1 MDSTRSRL
9 AYAFVAIL
17 ALSLH
22 AAPAAQPD
30 PAARDAIDD
39 LTSKIRS
46 NGDSADPKWLG
57 ELAGQQ
63 SRRAAEALIGLYD
76 EFHTVFMQ
84 REVVRVLT
92 QFDGIAE
99 AEQPALQKLT
109 DVATQSPAAELREA
123 ALDSLGRCASKGK
136 DFLAFIV
143 QSPVEDSVRER
154 AMENHVHLSDRS
166 DFPWYR
172 EIYKPTP
179 PDEKTVKE
187 QKEKE
192 KREKKARKKGD
203 GEQAP
208 PERKLYSLNS
218 LRLMAFE
225 VVVSDLTAD
234 EVAEAV
240 HDGYHKI
247 CGAALL
253 DLERRVD
260 PRTLELATGWFKKL
274 DGRPE
279 TRVVGAE
286 IMARLSGAKTSDEF
300 IKRAKNVDTP
310 RELRFAL
317 AELLAGFKDPAVDR
331 ELVLD
336 IGKGRP
342 EDKIFILH
350 AVRDL
355 SDEKVNKAV
364 HRLLAD
370 KDPEVVVAACEL
382 LAHRGDKEALPLLQ
396 KMVEKGKDP
405 AILRAVFD
413 ALAVIRAQDPGWI
426 PELTS
431 LTANADSEVRA
442 IALEALGKSGDK
454 GTLERLIA
462 ALDDP
467 NWSVRL
473 TALEGLEGLRV
484 KEGVAAII
492 ERMAKEEGRL
502 LHDMASALYRLTGQ
516 PYQDNAVNWAN
527 WWQKESAT
535 FEVLSK
541 ERFERIHKSE
551 TEYSLRQT
559 TRGRSGEEWR
569 LKKVE
574 QAGESKFFGIQIISH
589 RVLFV
594 IDVSG
599 SMEEAVRNEFLDG
612 TPMTRLQVAK
622 RELKKCIEA
631 LEPGAFFNIVTFSS
645 DVERWMEGALAA
657 ANTENREQAI
667 MYVTDLL
674 TGGGTNLYDAIQH
687 AFEDQDVDTIY
698 VMSDGEPSV
707 GGETEPFVI
716 REHVQQWNEHRKIE
730 INTIGIGGQFQILE
744 WLAEDSG
751 GTHVKFE

>member
-1 MDSTRSRL
+1 MDSTRSLL
-9 AYAFVAIL
+9 AYAFLAML
-17 ALSLH
+17 AL
-22 AAPAAQPD
+22 PAAT
-30 PAARDAIDD
+30 ATSDAIDD
-39 LTSKIRS
+39 LTAKIRS
-46 NGDSADPKWLG
+46 NGDSGDAKWLG
-57 ELAGQQ
+57 ELAGHQ

-76 EFHTVFMQ
+76 EFHTVYMQ
-84 REVVRVLT
+84 REVVRVLI

-109 DVATQSPAAELREA
+109 DVATQAPSPELREA

-179 PDEKTVKE
+179 PDEKAVKE

-203 GEQAP
+203 EEQAP

-218 LRLMAFE
+218 LRFMAFQA
-225 VVVSDLTAD
+225 VISDLTPD
-234 EVAEAV
+234 ELVEATR
-240 HDGYHKI
+240 DSYYKI
-247 CGAALL
+247 QSAALL
-253 DLERRVD
+253 DLERRAD
-260 PRTLELATGWFKKL
+260 PRTLELATDRFKQL
-274 DGRPE
+274 GGR
-279 TRVVGAE
+279 AE
-286 IMARLSGAKTSDEF
+286 PRAIAAQVMARLAGTKVSDDF
-300 IKRAKNVDTP
+300 VKRAKNVDTP

-317 AELLAGFKDPAVDR
+317 ADILVAFKDSAIER

-342 EDKIFILH
+342 EEKIFVLH

-355 SDEKVNKAV
+355 ADEKINKSV
-364 HRLLAD
+364 HKLLAD
-370 KDPEVVVAACEL
+370 KDPEVVLAACEL
-382 LAHRGDKEALPLLQ
+382 LGHRRDKEALPLFQ

-405 AILRAVFD
+405 VILRAVFD
-413 ALAVIRAQDPGWI
+413 AMTAIRGDDPAWI
-426 PELTS
+426 TELTT
-431 LTANADSEVRA
+431 LTANADSQVRS
-442 IALEALGKSGDK
+442 IALEALGKTGDK
-454 GTLERLIA
+454 ATLEKLIA
-462 ALDDP
+462 ALNDP

-473 TALEGLEGLRV
+473 TALEGLESLRV

-492 ERMAKEEGRL
+492 ERMGKEEGRM

-516 PYQDNAVNWAN
+516 PYQDNATNWAN
-527 WWQKESAT
+527 WWQKDGAT

-559 TRGRSGEEWR
+559 TRGQSGDEWR
-569 LKKVE
+569 LKKVD
-574 QAGESKFFGIQIISH
+574 AGESKFFGIQIISH

-599 SMEEAVRNEFLDG
+599 SMEEAVRNEFADG
-612 TPMTRLQVAK
+612 APMNRLQVAK

-645 DVERWMEGALAA
+645 GVERWMEGALAA
-657 ANTENREQAI
+657 ANAENREKALT
-667 MYVTDLL
+667 YVTDLL
-674 TGGGTNLYDAIQH
+674 TGGGTNLYDAVH
-687 AFEDQDVDTIY
+687 NAFEDQDVDTIY
-698 VMSDGEPSV
+698 VMSDGEPTD

-716 REHVQQWNEHRKIE
+716 REHVAQWNEHRQIE
-730 INTIGIGGQFQILE
+730 INTIAIGGQFQILE